1 MSEESSGCL
10 MWFCL
15 AHNPSTAAFGI
26 ILEIHLGYSCASPVS
41 RIFRDYPN
49 PPHLPGTGICL
60 FVTNCPEI
68 LSRRDWW
75 GSDIPMEGCCSRCWL
90 LLVEKLQIIAV
101 LSPALHFPW
110 LSLKEHFPAPSTTF
124 VTGRNN
130 QTAQV
135 FLRWVVDLTWI
146 LDLELFKHI
155 LWMSQSWTPYQSL
168 HGIHLK

>member
-1 MSEESSGCL
+1 MFQVL
-10 MWFCL
+10 
-15 AHNPSTAAFGI
+15 
-26 ILEIHLGYSCASPVS
+26 
-41 RIFRDYPN
+41 
-49 PPHLPGTGICL
+49 
-60 FVTNCPEI
+60 
-68 LSRRDWW
+68 
-75 GSDIPMEGCCSRCWL
+75 L

-110 LSLKEHFPAPSTTF
+110 LSLKEHFPALPAPSTTF

-146 LDLELFKHI
+146 LDLKLFKHV

-168 HGIHLK
+168 HGIHLKYFKFPLTLLSALSNSVKNQIYNNFLTLGPATVTSEGFQQ